1 VDLTIPFPVDHQ
13 VHPEMAQF
21 QCKSAGGSGT
31 EEGAEV
37 LPLPKTRPELMT
49 GYPQEMQKK
58 TGKQR
63 AVEAVPVARA

>member
-1 VDLTIPFPVDHQ
+1 

-21 QCKSAGGSGT
+21 QCKSAGGSET

>member
-1 VDLTIPFPVDHQ
+1 
-13 VHPEMAQF
+13 MAQF